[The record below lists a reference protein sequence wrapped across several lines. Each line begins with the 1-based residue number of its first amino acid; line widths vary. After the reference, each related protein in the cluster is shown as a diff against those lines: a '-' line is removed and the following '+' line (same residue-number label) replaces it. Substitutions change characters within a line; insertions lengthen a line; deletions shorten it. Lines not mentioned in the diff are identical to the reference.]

1 MRPFTVTLF
10 QNTPISLTPLYL
22 QLISKKEK
30 FGFRS
35 PRALID
41 AQTKGVPKMS
51 SLSQIAANRSNAQF
65 CTGPTTQAG
74 KESCKM
80 NALRH
85 GLTSKQIV
93 LPHEDREG
101 FERLLTSHRREYDP
115 ASPTEEDLIQELAIS
130 QWRLLRARR
139 VESEYFAQVFE
150 SSSGTTLAA
159 LIASDDD
166 KGFQKIQRYLAAA
179 ERAWRRALKDLQ
191 QAQSVRRKM
200 QREEAREQA
209 TTHSRTLDQ
218 FLEYA
223 HQIARSPEIG
233 SVPQRVHKDREAP
246 PEIPA
251 LDSPI
256 TGQQEV
262 AGNRP
267 SEIELQS

>member
-74 KESCKM
+74 KKSCKM

-130 QWRLLRARR
+130 QWSLLRARR

-159 LIASDDD
+159 LIASGDDQ
-166 KGFQKIQRYLAAA
+166 GFQKIQRYLAAA

-191 QAQSVRRKM
+191 VQSARRKM
-200 QREEAREQA
+200 QKKEAREHPFETIGCAVAVSGSNLGAA
-209 TTHSRTLDQ
+209 TTSPLRDNDLACLVGVPKYRSRHRSAMELGTGGRGSERHSK
-218 FLEYA
+218 
-223 HQIARSPEIG
+223 I
-233 SVPQRVHKDREAP
+233 
-246 PEIPA
+246 
-251 LDSPI
+251 
-256 TGQQEV
+256 
-262 AGNRP
+262 
-267 SEIELQS
+267 